1 MPKVALGRAMARG
14 NFALMQSGAL
24 VGGMTGA
31 AVQVETLSNLHIH
44 MHNWIPVMTLC
55 PPFRS
60 STHCSPYITLNF

>member
-1 MPKVALGRAMARG
+1 KVALGRAMARG

-31 AVQVETLSNLHIH
+31 AVQVDPHAQLD
-44 MHNWIPVMTLC
+44 PVMTLC

-60 STHCSPYITLNF
+60 FTRCSPYISL